1 MFTEDDLLP
10 ISALQHLAFCE
21 RQWALIHLEQA
32 WQENVLTIEGRHL
45 HEKVHEEE
53 SENRGDCRT
62 VRSLRL
68 HSFRLGLT
76 GHADVV
82 EFIAGEN
89 GTEKIVPVEFK
100 RGRPKID
107 SCDEVQLCAQALCL
121 EEMLKTKIEDGYFFY
136 GKPRRRH
143 HVIFSSELRSETEKL
158 AYKLHSLFKKG
169 KTPPPLYE
177 KKCENCSLFEICMPK
192 ITQKGNS
199 ALRYLNSIV
208 SGNKISPGEEI
219 TS

>member
-45 HEKVHEEE
+45 HEKVHGEE

-76 GHADVV
+76 GQADVV

-100 RGRPKID
+100 HGRPKID

-143 HVIFSSELRSETEKL
+143 PVKFSPELRTLTEKL
-158 AYKLHSLFKKG
+158 AYRLHSLFEERN
-169 KTPPPLYE
+169 TPPARYE
-177 KKCENCSLFEICMPK
+177 KKCANCSLLEICMPK
-192 ITQKGNS
+192 ITQKGKS
-199 ALRYLNSIV
+199 ALRYVNSIV
-208 SGNKISPGEEI
+208 SENEITPGEEI
-219 TS
+219 VS

>member
-32 WQENVLTIEGRHL
+32 WKENVLTIEGRHL

-53 SENRGDCRT
+53 SENRGDCKT

-68 HSFRLGLT
+68 HSFQLGLT
-76 GHADVV
+76 GQADVV
-82 EFIAGEN
+82 EFIISED
-89 GTEKIVPVEFK
+89 GTEKVVPVEFK
-100 RGRPKID
+100 HGKPKID

-121 EEMLKTKIEDGYFFY
+121 EEMLGAEIEDGYFFY

-143 HVIFSSELRSETEKL
+143 HVIFSPELRSETEKL
-158 AYKLHSLFKKG
+158 AYRLHSLYREG

-177 KKCENCSLFEICMPK
+177 KRCENCSLFEICLPK
-192 ITQKGNS
+192 ITQKGKS
-199 ALRYLNSIV
+199 ALRYVNSIV
-208 SGNKISPGEEI
+208 SENKPWPGEEEL
-219 TS
+219 S